1 MPDIK
6 DDELLR
12 AFTEKPEPLDFVLPG
27 MLAGT
32 VGALVS
38 PGGMGKSFFA
48 LQIAAQLSGGPDL
61 TGIGDLKKGGVYYI
75 AAEDPK
81 EAIFNRLHDF
91 RQYVSEEQLQSI
103 RKNLTIGTELGRSLN
118 ILDADLFNVIK
129 NKAKGKRLVIIDTL
143 RRFHNE
149 DENASGPMAQVIG
162 KMEAICC
169 EANCSLL
176 FIHHSAK
183 SSVNYDNQ
191 AQSSRGSG
199 VLIDNIRWQ
208 AQLMALSKKEIEAIN
223 CDTDFANSKLVKFRI
238 TKQNYG
244 QSMKDIWLARMSG
257 GFLKK
262 IN

>member
-6 DDELLR
+6 DDELLK

-27 MLAGT
+27 MLART
-32 VGALVS
+32 VGAIVS

-48 LQIAAQLSGGPDL
+48 LQLATQISGGPDL
-61 TGIGDLKKGGVYYI
+61 IGLGNLKKGGVYYM

-81 EAIFNRLHDF
+81 EAILNRLHDF
-91 RQYVSEEQLQSI
+91 NQYVSGEQLQSI
-103 RKNLTIGTELGRSLN
+103 RKNLIIGTELGKSIN

-162 KMEAICC
+162 RMEAICC

-183 SSVNYDNQ
+183 STGNYDNQ

-208 AQLMALSKKEIEAIN
+208 AQLMCLSKKEIDATD
-223 CDTDFANSKLVKFRI
+223 CDTDFVLRNIVKFRI

-244 QSMKDIWLARMSG
+244 QSMKDIWLTRING

-262 IN
+262 V